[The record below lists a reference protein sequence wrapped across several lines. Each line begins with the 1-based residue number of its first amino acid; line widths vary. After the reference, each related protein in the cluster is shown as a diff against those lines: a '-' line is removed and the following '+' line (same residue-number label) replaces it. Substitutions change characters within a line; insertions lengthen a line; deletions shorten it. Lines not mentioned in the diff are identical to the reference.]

1 MASRLNSVNEVLES
15 IEKLDIEDQVYISE
29 ILFKRMIELKR
40 AKIARRAIE
49 SEQAYKE
56 GKTKKGFFKDLWK
69 DLND

>member
-49 SEQAYKE
+49 SEQTYKE

>member
-40 AKIARRAIE
+40 AKISRRAIE